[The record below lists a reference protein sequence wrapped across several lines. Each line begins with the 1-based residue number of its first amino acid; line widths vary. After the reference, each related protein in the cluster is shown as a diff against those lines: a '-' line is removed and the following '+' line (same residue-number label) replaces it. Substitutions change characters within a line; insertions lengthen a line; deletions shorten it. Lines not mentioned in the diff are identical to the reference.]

1 MYKTCKLEIDNG
13 PKTQLMKQSQTNKR
27 KDTVNPVISAFNV

>member
-13 PKTQLMKQSQTNKR
+13 PKTQLMKTITDKE
-27 KDTVNPVISAFNV
+27 KKKLTL

>member
-13 PKTQLMKQSQTNKR
+13 PKDTTHENNHRQIKEKTQLTL
-27 KDTVNPVISAFNV
+27 